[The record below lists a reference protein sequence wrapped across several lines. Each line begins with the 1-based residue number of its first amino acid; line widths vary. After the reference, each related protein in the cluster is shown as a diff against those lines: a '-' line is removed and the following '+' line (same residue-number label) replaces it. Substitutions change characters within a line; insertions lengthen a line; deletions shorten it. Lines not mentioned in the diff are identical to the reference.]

1 MNEVDGAKAEPDTAK
16 EFVFAIENVVKDV
29 SLSQSGCEV
38 SEDGLVM
45 IDSGA
50 SVIVCPK
57 WFGKSTLQKSDGSVL
72 LRGADGMTLKDY
84 GKRQIWLKIGHNL
97 KWYDFHVVKGR
108 SQP

>member
-38 SEDGLVM
+38 SKDGLVM

-50 SVIVCPK
+50 SLDVCPR
-57 WFGKSTLQKSDGSVL
+57 WFGKSTLPKSDGSVL
-72 LRGADGMTLKDY
+72 LRGADGKTLQDY
-84 GKRQIWLKIGHNL
+84 GKRQVWLKIGNNL
-97 KWYDFHVVKGR
+97 KISTSMWWK
-108 SQP
+108 